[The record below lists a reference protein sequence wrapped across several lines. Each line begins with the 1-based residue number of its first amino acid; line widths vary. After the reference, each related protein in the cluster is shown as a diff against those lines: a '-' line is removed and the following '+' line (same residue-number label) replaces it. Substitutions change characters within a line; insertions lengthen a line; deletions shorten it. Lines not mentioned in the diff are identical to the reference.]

1 MSEEPESTEEDT
13 DDDLESLG
21 RSSLIEEFAE
31 FLKESRKWWMIPIL
45 AVFALFAILLIL
57 VAVNPAIA
65 PFVYT
70 LF

>member
-1 MSEEPESTEEDT
+1 MSEEPESTEEET
-13 DDDLESLG
+13 DEDLESLG